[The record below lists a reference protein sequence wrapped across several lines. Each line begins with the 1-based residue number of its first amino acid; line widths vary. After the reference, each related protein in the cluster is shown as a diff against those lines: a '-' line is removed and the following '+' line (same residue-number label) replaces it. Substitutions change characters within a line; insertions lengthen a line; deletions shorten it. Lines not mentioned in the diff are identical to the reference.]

1 MKLNY
6 KRTILV
12 GFAFFLICA
21 FWQAYDNTVP
31 LILTNKFGMSQTW
44 SGVIMALDNVLA
56 LFLLPLFGHISDKC
70 THPRGRR
77 TPFIVVGTLIAAVAL
92 IALSFA
98 DNAQLKRL
106 DKVSAID
113 DPAALTVIYNEQ
125 KDATLLSPSG
135 ESFILG
141 HKFTEAEFT
150 AIRSQTVTPEGK
162 TVTDPA
168 YTNYVV
174 PARQACARD
183 AAAANPGALV
193 VFVGLL
199 LIILLSMA
207 TFRSP
212 AVALMPDVTPK
223 PLRSKANAVINLM
236 GSAGGIIVLAL
247 GMVFATAS
255 VSNSMMSYTG
265 YFGVIAALMLAAL
278 VVFMLTV
285 REPEWAKEMQAQS
298 VAAGVENAEE
308 AAHPNEGRK
317 LSADEVKSLLL
328 ILLSIVLWFFGY
340 NAVTSKYSVY
350 ASNILHK
357 DYNLT
362 LIIAQAAAIAAYLPV
377 GFIAG
382 RIGRKKTILAGVV
395 MLTVAFGV
403 AGFLTA
409 DSPSALMNAMFALAG
424 IAWATIN
431 VNSFPMVVE
440 LASGGDVGKYTGFY
454 YTASMAAQVAT
465 PMVSGLLMDKFGMH
479 VLFPYAAASKVL
491 KKYKGAYCVESFDP
505 RCLMW
510 LWQNEPD
517 ILRGQLSEDFSA
529 HGDAQHLPGGI
540 RWILA
545 NLLLNVRTR
554 PDFIAY
560 RFEDRGNL
568 SLRLCRGFYKVQE
581 ASWTVRDRE
590 TMEKAEAA
598 GNLVIFEHFDPRG

>member
-56 LFLLPLFGHISDKC
+56 LFLLPLFGHISDKF

-223 PLRSKANAVINLM
+223 PIRSRANAIINLM
-236 GSAGGIIVLAL
+236 GAVGGISYLIVAAVLYPNSKTAGAAHVNYQPLFVVVSVLMAVSVIVLYFTTNEPKLAAAEKEYEAEHPEQQLVEAL
-247 GMVFATAS
+247 G
-255 VSNSMMSYTG
+255 
-265 YFGVIAALMLAAL
+265 
-278 VVFMLTV
+278 
-285 REPEWAKEMQAQS
+285 
-298 VAAGVENAEE
+298 
-308 AAHPNEGRK
+308 EGQ
-317 LSADEVKSLLL
+317 
-328 ILLSIVLWFFGY
+328 
-340 NAVTSKYSVY
+340 
-350 ASNILHK
+350 
-357 DYNLT
+357 LT
-362 LIIAQAAAIAAYLPV
+362 LIEGTQETLFREYSLS
-377 GFIAG
+377 
-382 RIGRKKTILAGVV
+382 L
-395 MLTVAFGV
+395 FGQSIP
-403 AGFLTA
+403 F
-409 DSPSALMNAMFALAG
+409 M
-424 IAWATIN
+424 ATID
-431 VNSFPMVVE
+431 
-440 LASGGDVGKYTGFY
+440 LGC
-454 YTASMAAQVAT
+454 
-465 PMVSGLLMDKFGMH
+465 LL
-479 VLFPYAAASKVL
+479 
-491 KKYKGAYCVESFDP
+491 
-505 RCLMW
+505 
-510 LWQNEPD
+510 
-517 ILRGQLSEDFSA
+517 DFSA
-529 HGDAQHLPGGI
+529 DVDGTCEQWLETIEG
-540 RWILA
+540 
-545 NLLLNVRTR
+545 
-554 PDFIAY
+554 
-560 RFEDRGNL
+560 
-568 SLRLCRGFYKVQE
+568 SLGE
-581 ASWTVRDRE
+581 ASQTQQDDATQYLWPCEGGGLALVSSQDALTLRFYRE
-590 TMEKAEAA
+590 QPAA
-598 GNLVIFEHFDPRG
+598 

>member
-44 SGVIMALDNVLA
+44 SGVIMAMDNVLA
-56 LFLLPLFGHISDKC
+56 LFLLPLFGHISDKF

-150 AIRSQTVTPEGK
+150 AIRSQTVNDEGK
-162 TVTDPA
+162 TITDPA

-285 REPEWAKEMQAQS
+285 REPEWAREMQAQS
-298 VAAGVENAEE
+298 VAAGVEDAEE
-308 AAHPNEGRK
+308 AARPNEGRK

-382 RIGRKKTILAGVV
+382 KIGRKKTILAGVV

-409 DSPSALMNAMFALAG
+409 DSPAALMNAMFALAG

-440 LASGGDVGKYTGFY
+440 MCSEQDVGRYTGLY

-465 PMVSGLLMDKFGMH
+465 PMLSGLLMDKLGMT
-479 VLFPYAAASKVL
+479 VLFPYAAV
-491 KKYKGAYCVESFDP
+491 
-505 RCLMW
+505 
-510 LWQNEPD
+510 
-517 ILRGQLSEDFSA
+517 FSA
-529 HGDAQHLPGGI
+529 LALVSLHFVHHGDS
-540 RWILA
+540 
-545 NLLLNVRTR
+545 R
-554 PDFIAY
+554 PEAKKGLDAL
-560 RFEDRGNL
+560 EDMDN
-568 SLRLCRGFYKVQE
+568 
-581 ASWTVRDRE
+581 
-590 TMEKAEAA
+590 
-598 GNLVIFEHFDPRG
+598 

>member
-1 MKLNY
+1 MKLSY

-44 SGVIMALDNVLA
+44 SGVIMAMDNVLA

-70 THPRGRR
+70 THPKGRR
-77 TPFIVVGTLIAAVAL
+77 TPFIVVGTLVAAIAL

-113 DPAALTVIYNEQ
+113 DPAALSVIYQEQ

-150 AIRSQTVTPEGK
+150 AIRSQTVNSEGK

-168 YTNYVV
+168 YTNCVV

-183 AAAANPGALV
+183 VAAAHPGALA
-193 VFVGLL
+193 VFVALL

-223 PLRSKANAVINLM
+223 PLRSRANAVINLM

-285 REPEWAKEMQAQS
+285 REPEWAAEMQAQS
-298 VAAGVENAEE
+298 AAAGITDE
-308 AAHPNEGRK
+308 ADETPGGEGRR

-362 LIIAQAAAIAAYLPV
+362 LIIAQAAAIVAYLPV

-382 RIGRKKTILAGVV
+382 KIGRKKTILAGVV

-409 DSPSALMNAMFALAG
+409 DSPTMLMNAMFALAG
-424 IAWATIN
+424 IGWATIN

-440 LASGGDVGKYTGFY
+440 LASGSDVGKYTGFY

-479 VLFPYAAASKVL
+479 VLFPYAAVFTTLAFVTMLFVK
-491 KKYKGAYCVESFDP
+491 
-505 RCLMW
+505 
-510 LWQNEPD
+510 
-517 ILRGQLSEDFSA
+517 
-529 HGDAQHLPGGI
+529 HGDRKDAPVKGI
-540 RWILA
+540 PAETDAAAA
-545 NLLLNVRTR
+545 NPAENAAESAAADIDT
-554 PDFIAY
+554 
-560 RFEDRGNL
+560 
-568 SLRLCRGFYKVQE
+568 
-581 ASWTVRDRE
+581 TVE
-590 TMEKAEAA
+590 ELTNE
-598 GNLVIFEHFDPRG
+598 

>member
-44 SGVIMALDNVLA
+44 SGVIMAMDNVLA

-236 GSAGGIIVLAL
+236 GSATTACRH
-247 GMVFATAS
+247 TAS
-255 VSNSMMSYTG
+255 RGIS
-265 YFGVIAALMLAAL
+265 
-278 VVFMLTV
+278 
-285 REPEWAKEMQAQS
+285 
-298 VAAGVENAEE
+298 
-308 AAHPNEGRK
+308 
-317 LSADEVKSLLL
+317 
-328 ILLSIVLWFFGY
+328 
-340 NAVTSKYSVY
+340 
-350 ASNILHK
+350 
-357 DYNLT
+357 
-362 LIIAQAAAIAAYLPV
+362 
-377 GFIAG
+377 
-382 RIGRKKTILAGVV
+382 
-395 MLTVAFGV
+395 
-403 AGFLTA
+403 GFLHHGA
-409 DSPSALMNAMFALAG
+409 
-424 IAWATIN
+424 
-431 VNSFPMVVE
+431 E
-440 LASGGDVGKYTGFY
+440 
-454 YTASMAAQVAT
+454 Q
-465 PMVSGLLMDKFGMH
+465 LLRA
-479 VLFPYAAASKVL
+479 V
-491 KKYKGAYCVESFDP
+491 
-505 RCLMW
+505 
-510 LWQNEPD
+510 
-517 ILRGQLSEDFSA
+517 
-529 HGDAQHLPGGI
+529 
-540 RWILA
+540 
-545 NLLLNVRTR
+545 
-554 PDFIAY
+554 FIT
-560 RFEDRGNL
+560 F
-568 SLRLCRGFYKVQE
+568 
-581 ASWTVRDRE
+581 
-590 TMEKAEAA
+590 
-598 GNLVIFEHFDPRG
+598 

>member
-44 SGVIMALDNVLA
+44 SGVIMAMDNVLA

-150 AIRSQTVTPEGK
+150 AIRSQTVNDEGK

-193 VFVGLL
+193 VFVALL

-255 VSNSMMSYTG
+255 VSNSMMS
-265 YFGVIAALMLAAL
+265 
-278 VVFMLTV
+278 
-285 REPEWAKEMQAQS
+285 
-298 VAAGVENAEE
+298 
-308 AAHPNEGRK
+308 
-317 LSADEVKSLLL
+317 
-328 ILLSIVLWFFGY
+328 
-340 NAVTSKYSVY
+340 
-350 ASNILHK
+350 
-357 DYNLT
+357 
-362 LIIAQAAAIAAYLPV
+362 
-377 GFIAG
+377 
-382 RIGRKKTILAGVV
+382 
-395 MLTVAFGV
+395 
-403 AGFLTA
+403 
-409 DSPSALMNAMFALAG
+409 
-424 IAWATIN
+424 
-431 VNSFPMVVE
+431 
-440 LASGGDVGKYTGFY
+440 
-454 YTASMAAQVAT
+454 
-465 PMVSGLLMDKFGMH
+465 
-479 VLFPYAAASKVL
+479 
-491 KKYKGAYCVESFDP
+491 
-505 RCLMW
+505 
-510 LWQNEPD
+510 
-517 ILRGQLSEDFSA
+517 
-529 HGDAQHLPGGI
+529 
-540 RWILA
+540 
-545 NLLLNVRTR
+545 
-554 PDFIAY
+554 
-560 RFEDRGNL
+560 
-568 SLRLCRGFYKVQE
+568 
-581 ASWTVRDRE
+581 
-590 TMEKAEAA
+590 
-598 GNLVIFEHFDPRG
+598 

>member
-44 SGVIMALDNVLA
+44 SGVIMAMDNVLA
-56 LFLLPLFGHISDKC
+56 LFLLPLFGHISDKF

-212 AVALMPDVTPK
+212 AVALMP
-223 PLRSKANAVINLM
+223 
-236 GSAGGIIVLAL
+236 
-247 GMVFATAS
+247 
-255 VSNSMMSYTG
+255 
-265 YFGVIAALMLAAL
+265 
-278 VVFMLTV
+278 
-285 REPEWAKEMQAQS
+285 
-298 VAAGVENAEE
+298 
-308 AAHPNEGRK
+308 
-317 LSADEVKSLLL
+317 
-328 ILLSIVLWFFGY
+328 
-340 NAVTSKYSVY
+340 
-350 ASNILHK
+350 
-357 DYNLT
+357 
-362 LIIAQAAAIAAYLPV
+362 
-377 GFIAG
+377 
-382 RIGRKKTILAGVV
+382 
-395 MLTVAFGV
+395 
-403 AGFLTA
+403 
-409 DSPSALMNAMFALAG
+409 
-424 IAWATIN
+424 
-431 VNSFPMVVE
+431 
-440 LASGGDVGKYTGFY
+440 
-454 YTASMAAQVAT
+454 
-465 PMVSGLLMDKFGMH
+465 
-479 VLFPYAAASKVL
+479 
-491 KKYKGAYCVESFDP
+491 
-505 RCLMW
+505 
-510 LWQNEPD
+510 
-517 ILRGQLSEDFSA
+517 
-529 HGDAQHLPGGI
+529 
-540 RWILA
+540 
-545 NLLLNVRTR
+545 
-554 PDFIAY
+554 
-560 RFEDRGNL
+560 L
-568 SLRLCRGFYKVQE
+568 SL
-581 ASWTVRDRE
+581 
-590 TMEKAEAA
+590 
-598 GNLVIFEHFDPRG
+598 IHI